1 MRLYSVMQDACDI
14 ISALM
19 KRPETNFQLSR
30 VIENFITFIQTFHTL
45 GFFST
50 TPPPPPPLPASLLI
64 SSSLK
69 NEISKKQRNQRKF
82 NLLNLGYNLISET

>member
-1 MRLYSVMQDACDI
+1 MQDAYDI

-50 TPPPPPPLPASLLI
+50 TPPPLPASLLI